1 MVSTGELDVLPPQK
15 FKVDSHYLLQAIMI
29 IYEASIWHKS
39 ICHSLES
46 ITPVSKTEESTL
58 QQG

>member
-39 ICHSLES
+39 TLHTLEH
-46 ITPVSKTEESTL
+46 
-58 QQG
+58 